1 MSGVEVLGTAST
13 SGMEAPTGGTA
24 KEDTVP
30 TQNATAPMKDET
42 VPRGADVQQ
51 AADEAAIRTFIADRT
66 AAMRKGDAAGV
77 CRLYTSDAV
86 VFSLAPPLVQP
97 AGSASDVAQ
106 LQAWFDE
113 KGGSV
118 WSDVRDLAVTVS
130 GDLALCTSL
139 NSMGAP
145 PESPQPFA
153 LWYRSTL
160 GLSRIGGEWRIAHE
174 HTSTPFYMDGSMR
187 AATDL
192 EP

>member
-1 MSGVEVLGTAST
+1 M
-13 SGMEAPTGGTA
+13 PT
-24 KEDTVP
+24 KNE
-30 TQNATAPMKDET
+30 TAPMASET
-42 VPRGADVQQ
+42 VTRVTDAQQ
-51 AADEAAIRTFIADRT
+51 TADESDIRQLIANRT
-66 AAMRKGDAAGV
+66 AAMRTGDARSLCGMYAPG
-77 CRLYTSDAV
+77 AV

-97 AGSASDVAQ
+97 AGSASDVAK

-118 WSDVRDLAVTVS
+118 WADVRDLAVTVS
-130 GDLALCTSL
+130 GDLAVCTSL

-145 PESPQPFA
+145 PESPQPFT

-160 GLSRIGGEWRIAHE
+160 GLTRVGGEWRIAHE